1 MGFMG
6 PLNPFPGGTTVR
18 EMVPSQPNEAEIAR
32 KAEELRQ
39 QELAAAEEA
48 KKKEKAELLKR
59 KGRRQTILTG
69 SQGVTETA
77 PVSKKTLL
85 GE

>member
-6 PLNPFPGGTTVR
+6 PLNPFPSIETTKT
-18 EMVPSQPNEAEIAR
+18 MSSQPSEAEIAR

-39 QELAAAEEA
+39 QELAAAEEVKA
-48 KKKEKAELLKR
+48 KEKAELLKR
-59 KGRRQTILTG
+59 RGRRQTILTG
-69 SQGVTETA
+69 SQGITEQA
-77 PVSKKTLL
+77 PVAKKTLL